1 MGVARHP
8 PALPLLAEGT
18 HFQKPD
24 FETRLALY
32 RRSSG
37 GQADA
42 AGVRR
47 RHAAGQPAPAGA
59 DLAADDGASVPR
71 QQGEASVSV
80 TVTAK
85 EVAKA
90 T

>member
-1 MGVARHP
+1 
-8 PALPLLAEGT
+8 
-18 HFQKPD
+18 
-24 FETRLALY
+24 
-32 RRSSG
+32 
-37 GQADA
+37 
-42 AGVRR
+42 VRR

-59 DLAADDGASVPR
+59 ALAADDGAGVPR

-85 EVAKA
+85 EAAKA